1 MNKNISDYE
10 IDTML
15 KIYCARRSQI
25 AFDASKEEKK
35 MTKRKGFK
43 IAVTAFALIAI
54 LSVGIIS
61 NFMFIGNNTAEKQNG
76 FFLVANAAESTADE
90 IKLGNEFKP
99 IAKLTHNKKTT
110 RLIQKVNNGEAGEAD
125 FSSILSA
132 DCFDLDLFCRG
143 NNINKITYTINGGS
157 FRVKDT
163 KNLTDLKKMYLL
175 GEYDENDKDSNLYD
189 DEYSTY
195 TVDQNKQNMLGKI
208 ELVAG
213 AELTAEDVPEA
224 VMRAAGFDES
234 IYRSEIYKNADAVKK
249 DLDEYLD
256 YIFKNLRLKVKVTY
270 SDGSYENKTLAFS
283 AESQVS
289 GFERFMDEDG
299 EYGFDWSTDIDV
311 KAKLI

>member
-1 MNKNISDYE
+1 MNKKISNYE

-15 KIYCARRSQI
+15 KNYCARRSQI
-25 AFDASKEEKK
+25 AFDASMEEKK
-35 MTKRKGFK
+35 MTKRKGFRIAATAFVL
-43 IAVTAFALIAI
+43 IAV
-54 LSVGIIS
+54 LSVGIIT
-61 NFMFIGNNTAEKQNG
+61 NYIFAGNNTAKKHNG
-76 FFLVANAAESTADE
+76 FFLVANAAEATADE

-99 IAKLTHNKKTT
+99 IAKLTHSKKTT

-125 FSSILSA
+125 FSSIFSA
-132 DCFDLDLFCRG
+132 DCFDFDLFCKG

-157 FRVKDT
+157 FRIKDT
-163 KNLTDLKKMYLL
+163 GNLTDLKKMYLL
-175 GEYDENDKDSNLYD
+175 GEYDENDIDSNLYD

-195 TVDQNKQNMLGKI
+195 TVDKNKQNKLGKI

-213 AELTAEDVPEA
+213 AELTAENVPEA

-234 IYRSEIYKNADAVKK
+234 VYSSEIYKNADAVKK
-249 DLDEYLD
+249 DFDEYLN
-256 YIFKNLRLKVKVTY
+256 YIFKNLRVKVKVTY
-270 SDGSYENKTLAFS
+270 SDGSFDNKTLAFS
-283 AESQVS
+283 AKSQVI